1 MILITILKN
10 NRTFILYINFL
21 TLPNVRSLHHLIT
34 MIYKIITCMDT
45 KQLILEK
52 TLKLMIEK
60 ENSLISIREIS
71 DATGIAIGG
80 IYHHFSN
87 KDEIYDEIIERYVI
101 NYFKFDMDK
110 LRQINGN
117 AKEKI
122 HDVLVEIFKQKET
135 GIEIESIDDEIDYRD
150 ILSVLTSKG
159 FVYENTLVSVQ
170 SALKELG
177 ELFTEIIKEGQK
189 NMEIRK
195 DFSAED
201 IVESLIIMYWGIQ
214 YKWEM
219 YMFDDMISVF
229 EDIFNLEWEKIR
241 FRE

>member
-1 MILITILKN
+1 MN
-10 NRTFILYINFL
+10 
-21 TLPNVRSLHHLIT
+21 
-34 MIYKIITCMDT
+34 T

-60 ENSLISIREIS
+60 QNSLVSIRQIS
-71 DATGIAIGG
+71 AATGIATGG

-87 KDEIYDEIIERYVI
+87 KEEVYNEIIERYYI
-101 NYFKFDMDK
+101 NYYTFDIDK
-110 LRQINGN
+110 LRQIKGN

-122 HDVLVEIFKQKET
+122 HDVTAEIIKQKQT
-135 GIEIESIDDEIDYRD
+135 GIEIKSVDDEIDYRI
-150 ILSVLTSKG
+150 ILSILTAKG
-159 FVYENTLVSVQ
+159 FVHVNTLESFQ
-170 SALKELG
+170 CTLKEIR
-177 ELFTEIIKEGQK
+177 EFFTEIIEEGQK
-189 NMEIRK
+189 NREIRQ
-195 DFSAED
+195 DFSTED

-219 YMFDDMISVF
+219 YLIDDMISVF